1 MKLTPSRRLGGLG
14 IIILAALLVCSRSPS
29 GTGGPA
35 FLAPL
40 VVAGVAYLLA
50 VRELFQTPGYPRRV
64 LLACLALAALWRVPF
79 LLKPAASE
87 DDIRRYVWDG
97 RLQRLGYNPYT
108 AIPED
113 PALAAL
119 HTTETRGLNNPDVPS
134 PYPPGALLFFRTV
147 TAICESVFAFKVAFL
162 ACDVII
168 ILVLLGSLRGTSQA
182 EHWVLAY
189 AWHPLLATDV
199 AGSGHVDIL
208 GVLLLLVSV
217 SALRRRWRTAAAI
230 TFGLAVAV
238 KFLPCILAPLYWRRI
253 RIRDALVA
261 ALVVVMLYLRF
272 LERGRIPIG
281 SLGVYVQRFR
291 FNDPIF
297 ASIERLAGAHFAA
310 ALAVLA
316 GLAAAAWLRIKQ
328 RECSWNAWP
337 WPMAASLVCAPVV

>member
-1 MKLTPSRRLGGLG
+1 
-14 IIILAALLVCSRSPS
+14 
-29 GTGGPA
+29 
-35 FLAPL
+35 
-40 VVAGVAYLLA
+40 
-50 VRELFQTPGYPRRV
+50 
-64 LLACLALAALWRVPF
+64 LAALWRVPF